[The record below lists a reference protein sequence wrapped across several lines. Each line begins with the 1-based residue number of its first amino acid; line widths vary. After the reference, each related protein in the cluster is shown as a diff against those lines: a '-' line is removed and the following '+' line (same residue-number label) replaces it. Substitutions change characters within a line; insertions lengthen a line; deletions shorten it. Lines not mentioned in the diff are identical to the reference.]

1 MEELFGSVFD
11 DAANN
16 VVEENLTYDIL
27 QEQARLIKAKTN
39 GLIKCTFS
47 LIEHKSSIS
56 GAFEAIS
63 YLSEAI
69 ANSNISQKEVLDDE
83 LVGKEDINSLTKESI
98 YRFEL
103 YDDNYRFRIFTFKY
117 CELFPVYMYV
127 DEGIREELKLPKE
140 IKIESNQAL
149 KDVFAKIFKSK
160 KLSSIIT
167 KMMNEPKYDE
177 KALCFVRDNGASTV
191 SEIAKGIG
199 VSIATMNKIIKEL
212 ESSGKI
218 SKNEKNKWILKYN
231 KES

>member
-27 QEQARLIKAKTN
+27 QEQARLIKAKT
-39 GLIKCTFS
+39 I
-47 LIEHKSSIS
+47 
-56 GAFEAIS
+56 
-63 YLSEAI
+63 
-69 ANSNISQKEVLDDE
+69 
-83 LVGKEDINSLTKESI
+83 
-98 YRFEL
+98 
-103 YDDNYRFRIFTFKY
+103 RIFTFKY

-177 KALCFVRDNGASTV
+177 KALCFLKDNGASTV